1 MDTSKIPETVAAV
14 PETECHQEHFAVL
27 CIYGNVILPRIVA
40 EIISG

>member
-14 PETECHQEHFAVL
+14 SETECHQENFAAL
-27 CIYGNVILPRIVA
+27 CIYRNVILPSIVA